1 MSPDKILAINE
12 HRPWPLPRSPWIMRQ
27 TWNDLLFAHWS
38 LPAEQLRALVPAQLE
53 LDLFD
58 GKAWVAV
65 TPFHVTDVAPRGVP
79 PIPGLSAFPELNVRT
94 YVTSSGKPGVFFF
107 SLDAFNPPAVWGA
120 RLAYHLPYFYARMSA
135 EVTEGGEFGTKEVSY
150 WSIRY
155 RSPHAEFEAVY
166 RPTSAVAISSPG
178 SLEHFLTERYRLYTV
193 HQSEVYAADIHHL
206 PWRLQRAEA
215 EIGRNLMASAAG
227 ITLPNE
233 KPLLHFSKRMK
244 VLVWPIRRLRG
255 SE

>member
-1 MSPDKILAINE
+1 MTPEEMLQHQG
-12 HRPWPLPRSPWIMRQ
+12 HRSWPVPQSPWIMRQ
-27 TWNDLLFAHWS
+27 TWNDLLFAHWN
-38 LPAEQLRALVPAQLE
+38 LPAEQLRPLVPPELV
-53 LDLFD
+53 LDLYD
-58 GKAWVAV
+58 GKAWVAI
-65 TPFHVTDVAPRGVP
+65 TPFHMTDIAVRGTPALPV
-79 PIPGLSAFPELNVRT
+79 LSAFPELNVRT
-94 YVTSSGKPGVFFF
+94 YVTYNGKPGVFFF

-135 EVTEGGEFGTKEVSY
+135 EVSDGGEYGTKEVQY

-166 RPTSAVAISSPG
+166 RPTSAPALSAPG

-193 HQSEVYAADIHHL
+193 HEHQVYGADIHHL
-206 PWRLQRAEA
+206 PWKLQKAEA

-227 ITLPNE
+227 ITLPAD

-244 VLVWPIRRLRG
+244 VLVWPIRRLRAP
-255 SE
+255 E

>member
-1 MSPDKILAINE
+1 MTPEQILHQQT
-12 HRPWPLPRSPWIMRQ
+12 HRPWPVPHSPWIMRQ

-38 LPAEQLRALVPAQLE
+38 LAAEQLRALVPAQLE

-58 GKAWVAV
+58 GRAWVAV
-65 TPFHVTDVAPRGVP
+65 TPFHMTDVAFRSMPPVP
-79 PIPGLSAFPELNVRT
+79 MFSAFPELNVRT
-94 YVTSSGKPGVFFF
+94 YVTYRGKPGVFFF

-120 RLAYHLPYFYARMSA
+120 RLAYHLPYFYARMQAGVS
-135 EVTEGGEFGTKEVSY
+135 EGGEDGTKDVRY
-150 WSIRY
+150 WSVRF
-155 RSPHAEFEAVY
+155 RAPHAEFRGAY
-166 RPTSAVAISSPG
+166 RPSSQPAISKPG

-193 HQSEVYAADIHHL
+193 HEREVYAADIHHL
-206 PWRLQRAEA
+206 PWKLQVAEA
-215 EIGRNLMASAAG
+215 EIERNSMTEAAG
-227 ITLPNE
+227 ISLSDE

>member
-1 MSPDKILAINE
+1 MTPEEILRHQD
-12 HRPWPLPRSPWIMRQ
+12 HRPWPLPQPPWIMRQ

-38 LPAEQLRALVPAQLE
+38 ISAEELRPLVPQEFA
-53 LDLFD
+53 LDLCD
-58 GKAWVAV
+58 GMAWVGV
-65 TPFHVTDVAPRGVP
+65 TPFHMTDVAFRGMPPVP
-79 PIPGLSAFPELNVRT
+79 VLSSFPELNVRT
-94 YVTSSGKPGVFFF
+94 YVSHKGRPGVFFF

-120 RLAYHLPYFYARMSA
+120 RLVYHLPYFYARMAA

-150 WSIRY
+150 WSIRH

-166 RPTSAVAISSPG
+166 RPTSAAALSAPG

-193 HQSEVYAADIHHL
+193 HQREVYGADIHHL
-206 PWRLQRAEA
+206 PWQLQRAEA

-227 ITLPNE
+227 ITLPTE

-244 VLVWPIRRLRG
+244 VLVWPIRRLHAK
-255 SE
+255 E

>member
-1 MSPDKILAINE
+1 MTTDDILKQQK
-12 HRPWPLPRSPWIMRQ
+12 HRPWPLPSTPWIMRQ

-38 LPAEQLRALVPAQLE
+38 VPAEQLRKLVPPELS
-53 LDLFD
+53 LDLYD
-58 GKAWVAV
+58 GKAWVAI
-65 TPFHVTDVAPRGVP
+65 TPLNMTGVALRGVP
-79 PIPGLSAFPELNVRT
+79 PVPVLSAFPELNVRT
-94 YVTSSGKPGVFFF
+94 YVMYNGKPGVFFF

-135 EVTEGGEFGTKEVSY
+135 EVSEGGEYGTKQVSY

-166 RPTSAVAISSPG
+166 RPTSAATILEPG
-178 SLEHFLTERYRLYTV
+178 SLEHFLVERYRLYTV
-193 HQSEVYAADIHHL
+193 HEREVYAADIHHL
-206 PWRLQRAEA
+206 PWELQTAEA

-227 ITLPNE
+227 ITLPSQ

-244 VLVWPIRRLRG
+244 VLVWPIRRLGR